1 MNKLFAWFENRTG
14 AGELQRE
21 MLYEN
26 IPYGARFRYVTGSML
41 VFAFAT
47 QVITGLFLWMAY
59 SPSSQTAWESVYYI
73 QYEMTGGWLLR
84 GIHHFM
90 AQAMMVVMGLHLLQV
105 IIDGAYKAPR
115 EINYWLGLVLL
126 QLVMGLGLTGYLL
139 PWHQQGYW
147 ATNVA
152 TNLMTLVPFAGKEIQ
167 QIALGGS
174 DYGHHTLTRFFAMH
188 AGVLPAMLIGFLV
201 LHIAM
206 FRKHG
211 ITPYKTPNRPDEYF
225 FPRQVLFD
233 GISCLVLLT
242 IVLLLTI
249 NWNVAGLVTGDLPVE
264 SRGVELG
271 APADPAEPYDAARP
285 EWYFLFLFQL
295 LKYFDGSFY
304 GLNTEDVGALV
315 VPGIIFAILA
325 AAPVIAWSK
334 RGHAFNVG
342 FVLFL
347 LAGATLLTV
356 VALVEDA
363 NNPDFH
369 IAAARAEEEAHR
381 TRELIHRK
389 ETIDGVVSKPK
400 MIPREGAVYL
410 VRNDP
415 KLQGPR
421 LFQRHCA
428 SCHSY
433 TDPAEDGVKIE
444 HYRLPEIEPPKP
456 AKDGSSAAPP
466 KVIRKGGKVQYNAP
480 EMTAPDLYGFASR
493 DWVRGLLNPEKVDQ
507 LSFKDAKI
515 EGSDK
520 DAPGAYRQ
528 RVVAPY
534 FGNTAHAD
542 GEMVQFVKSH
552 FGAKAKDS
560 KRISD
565 EDTEAIVVAL
575 SAQAQLPA
583 QLIADKTEFAR
594 VNHGLKLIKETCA
607 THCHR
612 AGDEGEIGYA
622 PDLTGYGS
630 YEWTM
635 GLVANPGH
643 VRYYG
648 GMNDRMP
655 VFAPTPDSPAG
666 NVVNPRELSLIV
678 DWIRGEYYKPDDR
691 HPRLP
696 HTEEQARA
704 AVRKA
709 VADDLA
715 PSRMSRPVEDPAA
728 TLAHKAELL
737 FRGNCS
743 SCHTY
748 LDPAGRGIASSNPSA
763 PNLYGFGSREWTRKM
778 LTPGVIDGP
787 QMLGNSGHFE
797 GEMVNFVNDEL
808 TELEDEDQ
816 EKLDNIIIA
825 LSAMAELPYQAKID
839 KEATTEGLIE
849 KGEEQFSDGIT
860 GTSCADCHSFEAG
873 EEGDYPNLH
882 GYASRDWLKRFIA
895 NASHPLNYGEN
906 NDRMPVFHYTE
917 EEQKANPALRSRLSE
932 ADIDLL
938 SRWLRREKLT
948 D

>member
-1 MNKLFAWFENRTG
+1 MISKLFAWFEDRTG
-14 AGELQRE
+14 ATELQRE

-47 QVITGLFLWMAY
+47 QMITGLFLWMAY

-105 IIDGAYKAPR
+105 IVDGAYKAPR
-115 EINYWLGLVLL
+115 EINYWLGLVLM

-152 TNLMTLVPFAGKEIQ
+152 TNLMTLVPFVGKEIQ
-167 QIALGGS
+167 QIALGGT

-188 AGVLPAMLIGFLV
+188 AGVLPAMLIGFLA

-233 GISCLVLLT
+233 GISCLVLLM

-249 NWNVAGLVTGDLPVE
+249 NWNIFGIFDLPLE
-264 SRGVELG
+264 SKGVELG

-315 VPGIIFAILA
+315 VPGVIFAVLA
-325 AAPVIAWSK
+325 AAPIIARWK
-334 RGHAFNVG
+334 RGHAFNVA

-347 LAGATLLTV
+347 LAGATVLTI
-356 VALVEDA
+356 VAIVEDA
-363 NNPDFH
+363 GNPDFH
-369 IAAARAEEEAHR
+369 LAAARAEEEAHR
-381 TRELIHRK
+381 TRELIDRR
-389 ETIDGVVSKPK
+389 EMVDGELSAPK
-400 MIPREGAVYL
+400 KIPREGAVYL

-415 KLQGPR
+415 MLQGPR
-421 LFQRHCA
+421 LFERHCS

-433 TDPAEDGVKIE
+433 TDPEEGSFNVAL
-444 HYRLPEIEPPKP
+444 YRLPKTKPGKDDEPEIVRE
-456 AKDGSSAAPP
+456 
-466 KVIRKGGKVQYNAP
+466 GGKVQYDPPASG
-480 EMTAPDLYGFASR
+480 APDLYGFASR
-493 DWVRGLLNPEKVDQ
+493 EWIRGFLNPDKVDS
-507 LSFKDAKI
+507 LTFVDAKL
-515 EGSDK
+515 SDDK
-520 DAPGAYRQ
+520 ESPEHYRQ
-528 RVVAPY
+528 RIEAPY
-534 FGNTAHAD
+534 FGNTAHKD
-542 GEMVQFVKSH
+542 GEMVDFVKTH
-552 FGAKAKDS
+552 FGEKAKDS
-560 KRISD
+560 KRISE

-575 SAQAQLPA
+575 SAQAQLPG
-583 QLIADKTEFAR
+583 QIAADMKDAEK
-594 VNHGLKLIKETCA
+594 VNRGLKLIKETCA
-607 THCHR
+607 THCHK
-612 AGDEGEIGYA
+612 AGDAGEIGYA

-635 GLVANPGH
+635 GMLANPEH
-643 VRYYG
+643 ARYYG
-648 GMNDRMP
+648 AMNDRMP
-655 VFAPTPDSPAG
+655 VFAPTPDEPAG

-678 DWIRGEYYKPDDR
+678 DWMRGDYYRPEDKA
-691 HPRLP
+691 PRLP

-709 VADDLA
+709 LA
-715 PSRMSRPVEDPAA
+715 EDYAPAPMTRPVEDEAVR
-728 TLAHKAELL
+728 LAHKAEKL
-737 FRGNCS
+737 FRSNCS

-763 PNLYGFGSREWTRKM
+763 PNLYGFGSRDWVRKM

-787 QMLGNSGHFE
+787 TMFGNTEHFE
-797 GEMVNFVNDEL
+797 GDMANFVNDEL
-808 TELEDEDQ
+808 ADLGDDEK
-816 EKLDNIIIA
+816 ESVDNVVIA
-825 LSAMAELPYQAKID
+825 LSAMAKLPYQAKAD
-839 KEATTEGLIE
+839 KEAADEGLIE
-849 KGEEQFSDGIT
+849 KGEEMFSEGIT
-860 GTSCADCHSFEAG
+860 GTSCADCHAF
-873 EEGDYPNLH
+873 EEGDEDFDAPNLY
-882 GYASRDWLKRFIA
+882 GYASREWLTRFIA
-895 NASHPLNYGEN
+895 NASHPLHYGEY
-906 NDRMPVFHYTE
+906 NDRMPVFHHSDE
-917 EEQKANPALRSRLSE
+917 AVEKNPALKSRLSMQ
-932 ADIDLL
+932 DIELL
-938 SRWLRREKLT
+938 SRWIRREKLS